1 MALEKYQKKR
11 KFGETPE
18 PSGDAGQAGGDGA
31 GQGSGDDAGRGG
43 GDGAG
48 ATFVVQKHAARRLHY
63 DFRLEIDGV
72 LKSWAVPKGPSLNPD
87 DKRLAVQT
95 EDHPLEY
102 GKFEGVIPAGN
113 YGAGTVMI
121 WDAGTW
127 HPEAPIHEQLAK
139 GDLKFSLKGTKLRGS
154 FVLVRTKRTSGSG
167 KAAGAAKSRAD
178 ASGGSDKSA
187 QTEWLL
193 IKHRDEHVDP
203 AWDIEL
209 YGESA
214 ATGRTLSEVRDELP
228 PTRSKPGPQPGA
240 LEGAIE
246 APMPER
252 PGAMLA
258 TLVEQPFS
266 DPEWIFE
273 VKWDGIHA
281 LAEVQ
286 DGKFRLFSRT
296 GRNITAHY
304 PELVVLPERLR
315 ARQALIDGEIV
326 VLDDKGRS
334 SFERLQSRM
343 NVARMSQAVM
353 ESTPVVYYAFDIL
366 YCDGMDLR
374 EAPLIERKQL
384 LREVLDTQAPFRFS
398 GHVAE
403 KGRELFELAAQQGAE
418 GVIGKHAHSAY
429 SSGRSSSW
437 VKVKVVRE
445 LEAVIGGF
453 TVPGGSREHFG
464 ALVLGLYDGKGLKF
478 IGGVGSGF
486 TESMQASILAR
497 LEPLRI
503 SRCPFT
509 EKPDIRQEATWVE
522 PKLVARVKYHE
533 MTSEKRLRQPVFLGL
548 RDDLDPAD
556 CQLERETE
564 PLVVVRPSLA
574 TAKAITDLSQLEKEL
589 VRGHLETVVVDLE
602 GKRFRLTHLDKV
614 YFSQAKY
621 TKREVLAYYFQAAEF
636 ILPFLRDRPLVL
648 HRYPNGIEADSF
660 YQKDAAAEKP
670 EWINTVTISSEEHR
684 DIDYYIADD
693 LAALLFLT
701 NLGCIEHHPWG
712 SRTDDLEHPDY
723 VFFDLDPVEGTSFET
738 VVEVASEILQML
750 DRIEMKAFLKTSGAT
765 GFHLYLPLQR
775 NYAYEHIRA
784 FAEIVSRVV
793 AEKLAGL
800 VTFERKVD
808 KRGAGQV
815 YLDYSQNAMGRPL
828 ASVYS
833 VRPFPHATVS
843 APILARELR
852 KGLTPERF
860 TIKTMPARL
869 KKVGNLWAEFFES
882 RQTLDGA
889 LEKLREEMRRVR
901 TQGPERK

>member
-1 MALEKYQKKR
+1 MALEKYQEKR
-11 KFGETPE
+11 TFGETPE
-18 PSGDAGQAGGDGA
+18 PAGDAGQV
-31 GQGSGDDAGRGG
+31 RGG
-43 GDGAG
+43 GAG

-72 LKSWAVPKGPSLNPD
+72 LKSWAVPKGPSLNPE

-102 GKFEGVIPAGN
+102 GKFEGVIPKGN

-139 GDLKFSLKGTKLRGS
+139 GDLKFSLNGTKLRGS

-167 KAAGAAKSRAD
+167 KTAGTDK
-178 ASGGSDKSA
+178 SGGTGKTA
-187 QTEWLL
+187 QAEWLL
-193 IKHRDEHVDP
+193 IKHRDEHADP
-203 AWDIEL
+203 SWDIDL

-240 LEGAIE
+240 LEGAVE

-258 TLVEQPFS
+258 TLAAEPFS

-273 VKWDGIHA
+273 VKWDGIRA

-286 DGKFRLFSRT
+286 DGKCRLFSRT
-296 GRNITAHY
+296 GRDITAHY
-304 PELVVLPERLR
+304 PELAGLPERVR
-315 ARQALIDGEIV
+315 ARDALIDGEIV
-326 VLDDKGRS
+326 VLDEKGRS

-343 NVARMSQAVM
+343 NVARISPAVM

-374 EAPLIERKQL
+374 GAPLIERKQL
-384 LREVLDTQAPFRFS
+384 LREVLDAQAPFRYS
-398 GHVAE
+398 DHVME
-403 KGRELFELAAQQGAE
+403 KGRELFELAARQGAE
-418 GVIGKHAHSAY
+418 GVVGKHVHSAY

-437 VKVKVVRE
+437 VKLKVVRE
-445 LEAVIGGF
+445 LDAVVGGF

-464 ALVLGLYDGKGLKF
+464 ALLLGLHDGKGLKF

-486 TESMQASILAR
+486 TESAQAGILGR
-497 LEPLRI
+497 LQPLQI
-503 SRCPFT
+503 SKHPFT
-509 EKPDIRQEATWVE
+509 EEPDIRQESSWVE
-522 PKLVARVKYHE
+522 PKLVARVKFHE

-556 CQLERETE
+556 CRLERETE
-564 PLVVVRPSLA
+564 PLVVARPSLA
-574 TAKAITDLSQLEKEL
+574 AATPITDLSRLEKEL
-589 VRGHLETVVVDLE
+589 QRGHLETVVVELE

-614 YFSQAKY
+614 YFPRAKY
-621 TKREVLAYYFQAAEF
+621 TKRQVLAYYFQAAEF
-636 ILPFLRDRPLVL
+636 ILPFLRERPLVL

-660 YQKDAAAEKP
+660 YQKAAAAEKP

-684 DIDYYIADD
+684 DIEYYIAGD

-701 NLGCIEHHPWG
+701 NLGCVEHHPWG
-712 SRTDDLEHPDY
+712 SRIDDLEHPDY
-723 VFFDLDPVEGTSFET
+723 VFFDLDPVEGTSFAT
-738 VVEVASEILQML
+738 VVEVASEILEML

-765 GFHLYLPLQR
+765 GFHLYLPLER
-775 NYAYEHIRA
+775 NYTYEHVRA

-793 AEKLAGL
+793 AEKLAGR

-808 KRGAGQV
+808 KRVAGQV
-815 YLDYSQNAMGRPL
+815 YVDYSQNAMGRPL

-869 KKVGNLWAEFFES
+869 KKVGDLWAKFFES
-882 RQTLDGA
+882 RQRLDGA

-901 TQGPERK
+901 LG